1 MMEEIWGSLLIE
13 AIRINDLPRETERK
27 EQHCGAR
34 QEVKHIKQ
42 KWLKSQKQERAEL

>member
-13 AIRINDLPRETERK
+13 AMRINDLPRETERK

-34 QEVKHIKQ
+34 QELKHIKQ
-42 KWLKSQKQERAEL
+42 KWLKS